1 LVPSAKIQASIGS
14 RDDRVGSV
22 FTTAG
27 HGDDPFDFFELL
39 ISVEVLESV
48 ESGSS
53 WGIFLIFVEDSFA
66 VDVYVQAVFGVQ
78 ESLGHPEVDVD
89 RIDFGIGWV
98 TRGAGGNSIE
108 LAVLV
113 RDDQAAFEVDTHGDP
128 GSLFF
133 GGDFVHEFS
142 LKAFR
147 KSKA

>member
-1 LVPSAKIQASIGS
+1 
-14 RDDRVGSV
+14 V

-27 HGDDPFDFFELL
+27 QGDDPFDFFELL
-39 ISVEVLESV
+39 IAVKVLESV

-53 WGIFLIFVEDSFA
+53 WCIFLIFVEDSFA

-89 RIDFGIGWV
+89 RMDFGIGWV
-98 TRGAGGNSIE
+98 TRGAGGNSVE

-113 RDDQAAFEVDTHGDP
+113 RDDQAAFEVDAHGDP
-128 GSLFF
+128 GSLLFR
-133 GGDFVHEFS
+133 GDFVHEFG

-147 KSKA
+147 ESKARGRRGP

>member
-1 LVPSAKIQASIGS
+1 M
-14 RDDRVGSV
+14 GSV

-27 HGDDPFDFFELL
+27 QGDDPFDFFELL

-48 ESGSS
+48 ESRSS

-98 TRGAGGNSIE
+98 TRGAGGNSVE

-113 RDDQAAFEVDTHGDP
+113 RDDQAAFEVDAHGDP

-133 GGDFVHEFS
+133 GGDFVYQFGLE
-142 LKAFR
+142 AFWE
-147 KSKA
+147 SKARSRRGP